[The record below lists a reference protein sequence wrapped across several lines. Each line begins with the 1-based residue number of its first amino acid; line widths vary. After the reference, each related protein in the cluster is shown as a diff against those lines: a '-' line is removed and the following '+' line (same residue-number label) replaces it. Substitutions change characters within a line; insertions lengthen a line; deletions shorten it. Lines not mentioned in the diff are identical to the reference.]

1 MLAKLQTVSQAQN
14 TKALPSW
21 NHLKVQIYDM
31 IPSLPARA
39 PCLAPTDPRR
49 PSPALSTHRFNFQ
62 PKCLL
67 PVFVQ
72 TLIVAPSNQA
82 DMALSALYL
91 HNVNHRA
98 AARPSLG
105 QLSAYNFQ
113 VMCAISSYNLSGKE
127 IFSERAKHFQ
137 SPTTHPPHLQCL
149 LQTGGTNDGRQ

>member
-1 MLAKLQTVSQAQN
+1 MCRNRIGVPSSEYKSF
-14 TKALPSW
+14 ALLESC
-21 NHLKVQIYDM
+21 NKCKYIL
-31 IPSLPARA
+31 PSLPARA

-62 PKCLL
+62 PKHLL

-72 TLIVAPSNQA
+72 TLIVAPPTQA

-113 VMCAISSYNLSGKE
+113 VSAISSYDRQWERDFLSHPS
-127 IFSERAKHFQ
+127 I
-137 SPTTHPPHLQCL
+137 HPPYLQCL

>member
-1 MLAKLQTVSQAQN
+1 
-14 TKALPSW
+14 
-21 NHLKVQIYDM
+21 M
-31 IPSLPARA
+31 IPAFPARA

-72 TLIVAPSNQA
+72 TLIVAPPTQA

-113 VMCAISSYNLSGKE
+113 VSAISSYDRQWERDFLSHPS
-127 IFSERAKHFQ
+127 I
-137 SPTTHPPHLQCL
+137 HPPYLQCL
-149 LQTGGTNDGRQ
+149 LQTGGTNDGRQWKCTLATCWLLAHGRFFKDRIQNWVQRCFSYISIF

>member
-1 MLAKLQTVSQAQN
+1 
-14 TKALPSW
+14 
-21 NHLKVQIYDM
+21 M

-49 PSPALSTHRFNFQ
+49 PSPASSTHRFNFQ
-62 PKCLL
+62 PKHLL
-67 PVFVQ
+67 PVVVQ
-72 TLIVAPSNQA
+72 TLIVAPTYPVASFCANFDCCPPTQA

-113 VMCAISSYNLSGKE
+113 VMCAISSYNLSGNE

-137 SPTTHPPHLQCL
+137 SPTTHPPYFQCL